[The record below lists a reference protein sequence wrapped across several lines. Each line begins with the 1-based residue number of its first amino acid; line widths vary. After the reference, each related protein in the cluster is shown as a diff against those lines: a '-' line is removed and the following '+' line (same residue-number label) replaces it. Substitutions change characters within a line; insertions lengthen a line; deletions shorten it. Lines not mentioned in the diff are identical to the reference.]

1 MTLTIP
7 KPGQEPSVAQGVRVS
22 RPSDHVLLITIDRP
36 AVRNAMDAATG
47 ALIHAVVT
55 AMESDGSL
63 LVGVLTGTGT
73 TFCAGADL
81 REMRAGRD
89 VRIPRPGGFGGFVE
103 TPRTKPWIAALNGP
117 AWGGGT
123 ELTIA
128 CDMCVAA
135 ETATLA
141 LSEVRLGL
149 AALSGGVVGLPRR
162 IGRNIA
168 IEAVLTGEPI
178 TAARAHELG
187 LVNHVVP
194 ADQVLERALRL
205 AQTIAR
211 NSPHAVKL
219 SLHLARASG
228 FATEE
233 EVMKMNVDAR
243 DILMQS
249 PDFAEGPRAFLEKRP
264 PQWVRD

>member
-1 MTLTIP
+1 MTLAIP
-7 KPGQEPSVAQGVRVS
+7 KPGQEPSVAEGVRIS
-22 RPSDHVLLITIDRP
+22 RPGNHVLLITIDRP

-47 ALIHAVVT
+47 ALIHGVVT

-63 LVGVLTGTGT
+63 LVGVITGTGT

-89 VRIPRPGGFGGFVE
+89 VRVPRPGGFAGFVE

-135 ETATLA
+135 DTATLA
-141 LSEVRLGL
+141 LTEARLGL
-149 AALSGGVVGLPRR
+149 VALSGGVVGLPRR
-162 IGRNIA
+162 IGRNVA

-178 TAARAHELG
+178 TAARAHQLG

-194 ADQVLERALRL
+194 ASDVLERALRL
-205 AQTIAR
+205 AETIAR
-211 NSPHAVKL
+211 NSPDAVKL
-219 SLHLARASG
+219 SLRLARASG
-228 FATEE
+228 FASEE
-233 EVMKMNVDAR
+233 EVLKMNIAAR
-243 DILMQS
+243 EDLMRS
-249 PDFAEGPRAFLEKRP
+249 PDFVEGPRAFLEKRP
-264 PQWVRD
+264 PKWARD